1 MTPKKNSGH
10 RAHHSRRQKSKTGG
24 TPSKK
29 RSGGAG
35 RTAVRKAEAG
45 AIARAPTVRELAAQ
59 LGISHTTVAFALRN
73 SARVSVETRRLVQ
86 AAAHK
91 AGYRKNPLVNALMA
105 QVRQRQRLQ
114 PTGEVVAYLTS
125 CDTEDD
131 WRRHPSLVQ
140 QFDGARKRARELGF
154 DLQPVWMGTVGEHS
168 RQTARVLTARGVRGS
183 VLAPIGIN
191 HRTLEL
197 DWTEHAVVT
206 IGYSFRQVSLHRAVH
221 DNVNLAMSCYSHLR
235 KTGYRRIGMAM
246 HALDDERVR
255 HLWLTGCLGAQRVHG
270 GEPVEPLLFPD
281 YTDPAAFRK
290 WFACEKPDAVISI
303 WQDQPLGWMR
313 ENGIGVPEDAGYAT
327 LDVVDRVGQIAGM
340 LQDNRGVG
348 AAAMDLLA
356 SQLFRNEIGI
366 PQTPTVTMIEGTW
379 VDGPTVARRE

>member
-1 MTPKKNSGH
+1 MNPAVPVHPASRQPASPEKNGDLRNAGNDKTPE
-10 RAHHSRRQKSKTGG
+10 KS
-24 TPSKK
+24 S
-29 RSGGAG
+29 
-35 RTAVRKAEAG
+35 V
-45 AIARAPTVRELAAQ
+45 PTVRELAAR

-73 SARVSVETRRLVQ
+73 SPRVSPETRKRVL
-86 AAAHK
+86 AAAQA

-105 QVRQRQRLQ
+105 QVRQRHRLK
-114 PTGEVVAYLTS
+114 PTGEVVAFLTS
-125 CDTEDD
+125 HATEDD

-140 QFDGARKRARELGF
+140 QFDGARKRAQELGF
-154 DLQPVWMGTVGEHS
+154 DLQPVWMGDVGEHS
-168 RQTARVLTARGVRGS
+168 WQAARVLAARGVRGS
-183 VLAPIGIN
+183 VLAPIGIH

-246 HALDDERVR
+246 LKQDNERVR
-255 HLWLTGCLGAQRVHG
+255 HSWLTGFLGAQHVHG
-270 GEPVEPLLFPD
+270 GARVAPLLFSD
-281 YTDPAAFRK
+281 YTDPAPFLE
-290 WFACEKPDAVISI
+290 WFERRQPDAVIGI
-303 WQDQPLGWMR
+303 WQNLPLTWLR
-313 ENGIGVPEDAGYAT
+313 ERGVRVPEETGYAT
-327 LDVVDRVGQIAGM
+327 LDVGDCAGRLAGM

-348 AAAMDLLA
+348 AAAMDLLG

-366 PQTPTVTMIEGTW
+366 PKTPTVTMIEGTW